1 MMPFLPYRTLR
12 DRFIDLPLGGNALT
26 ILVVA
31 VIAGALIHGKRL
43 PRSPMFVTWLVFSVY
58 LYISMWIGSAL
69 GHAPAPLWLGSDN
82 FVTWKDYMLLP
93 LIFVAAGLVVED
105 RRAVRTVIVLLG
117 VSLLAVDRS
126 ALGESLAHS
135 WGAFDENKRS
145 SGPLAYGANQL
156 AAFLAQFAMFFWG
169 LVQFMTKARV
179 KLACYG
185 LVALTLLATM
195 YTFSRGSYVAVIATV
210 FVLGLVKDRKLLL
223 VAGVFLLTWQAIVP
237 KAVTERVTMTKDANG
252 QLEASAEERVELW
265 RQAEQMFLSSPVIG
279 YGFST
284 FQFGQHTDNLKDT
297 HNWYVKVLVE
307 TGIVGGMIALVL
319 LAQMVAAGYRLFR
332 EARDPLYQGLG
343 LGLLLA
349 VCSCAVANLFGDR
362 WTYIEINGLLWVLV
376 ATALR
381 ARELASSGVTVSE
394 PGVMAPAIP
403 RYMAWR

>member
-1 MMPFLPYRTLR
+1 
-12 DRFIDLPLGGNALT
+12 
-26 ILVVA
+26 
-31 VIAGALIHGKRL
+31 
-43 PRSPMFVTWLVFSVY
+43 
-58 LYISMWIGSAL
+58 
-69 GHAPAPLWLGSDN
+69 
-82 FVTWKDYMLLP
+82 
-93 LIFVAAGLVVED
+93 
-105 RRAVRTVIVLLG
+105 
-117 VSLLAVDRS
+117 
-126 ALGESLAHS
+126 
-135 WGAFDENKRS
+135 
-145 SGPLAYGANQL
+145 
-156 AAFLAQFAMFFWG
+156 
-169 LVQFMTKARV
+169 
-179 KLACYG
+179 
-185 LVALTLLATM
+185 
-195 YTFSRGSYVAVIATV
+195 V